1 MAVNMDRR
9 SIVAASLLLASSPLQ
24 AGTFW
29 QCLSTDD
36 ATERLH
42 SILVEYLALD
52 TRHKSLMPA
61 FIKRLRTLGAS
72 TEAPERFHTWLHKP
86 EHSSEL
92 SAYVIE
98 EFVVASNYFAWKS
111 GEDQALTI
119 IHPIDNA

>member
-61 FIKRLRTLGAS
+61 FIKRL
-72 TEAPERFHTWLHKP
+72 
-86 EHSSEL
+86 
-92 SAYVIE
+92 
-98 EFVVASNYFAWKS
+98 
-111 GEDQALTI
+111 
-119 IHPIDNA
+119 